1 MTRTT
6 NEEILS
12 NNARYACANTTGAK
26 VLVSIT
32 FGVSRY
38 SIHPS
43 AWKGNSPN
51 FAPRG
56 L

>member
-26 VLVSIT
+26 VLVSIYLW
-32 FGVSRY
+32 GVSRY

-43 AWKGNSPN
+43 AWKGRSPN
-51 FAPRG
+51 FA
-56 L
+56 